1 MREARC
7 RESER
12 RELSWFFLSL
22 FFPFFVYGPCFF
34 GLANRDTRQGVG
46 QSEDRFG
53 GGGVRLGKIRGRAG
67 WMVVAAQKG
76 GEQNKVIEYNVTS
89 NNVTRKHTNSTMQ
102 IIERKCKAKT
112 GCWDKG
118 LT

>member
-46 QSEDRFG
+46 QSEDRSG
-53 GGGVRLGKIRGRAG
+53 GGGSAGENQRAC
-67 WMVVAAQKG
+67 MM
-76 GEQNKVIEYNVTS
+76 S
-89 NNVTRKHTNSTMQ
+89 HTVL
-102 IIERKCKAKT
+102 KAKLNASIT
-112 GCWDKG
+112 RAPGSSYTRLDIMNTKNSA
-118 LT
+118 TRIKSYYKP

>member
-1 MREARC
+1 
-7 RESER
+7 
-12 RELSWFFLSL
+12 
-22 FFPFFVYGPCFF
+22 
-34 GLANRDTRQGVG
+34 
-46 QSEDRFG
+46 
-53 GGGVRLGKIRGRAG
+53 
-67 WMVVAAQKG
+67 MVVAAQKG

>member
-1 MREARC
+1 MM
-7 RESER
+7 
-12 RELSWFFLSL
+12 
-22 FFPFFVYGPCFF
+22 
-34 GLANRDTRQGVG
+34 D
-46 QSEDRFG
+46 G
-53 GGGVRLGKIRGRAG
+53 GGGAEG
-67 WMVVAAQKG
+67 WGAK
-76 GEQNKVIEYNVTS
+76 KVIEYNVTS